1 MKLISPTYLFCY
13 VYDLMIYPAQ
23 LETFKFDYDSVLIKN
38 KIYDPALTILQR
50 TAGVVRSM
58 K

>member
-1 MKLISPTYLFCY
+1 MKIISNTYLFCY
-13 VYDLMIYPAQ
+13 AYDHIEYPAK
-23 LETFKFDYDSVLIKN
+23 LRLDYDSVLIKN

-50 TAGVVRSM
+50 TADMVSSI